1 MRWRRQAEVQL
12 ADITSENMRRRDSSV
27 EAISRA
33 LTMTALKRTA
43 ETGRNGLQAAEALK
57 TEIEQEAT
65 GQLEISE
72 ELETEERKSR
82 GKGVKKS
89 RKGEKL

>member
-1 MRWRRQAEVQL
+1 
-12 ADITSENMRRRDSSV
+12 
-27 EAISRA
+27 
-33 LTMTALKRTA
+33 MTALKRTA

-72 ELETEERKSR
+72 ELETEELEKQREGGS
-82 GKGVKKS
+82 KKS
-89 RKGEKL
+89 RKGRSFRGFRVRRKQKERKQEEGKK